1 MTPTP
6 TPNPFLGLLNPT
18 DPLVQ
23 WLVNGIR
30 GLLVL
35 LVALVLARF
44 AKRWVVRLFARKNA
58 NLNLITLLGNLSQVL
73 VVLVGI
79 VLMLPSFGVDW
90 AGLLTLLGAL
100 GLAISLSMQDLLKNV
115 IAGVYMLLEQPFRI
129 GDRISVKDV
138 TGIVQ
143 GIELR
148 TTILRTDEDLQVVV
162 PNSVVLNEIVTNRS
176 ASNLQ
181 RQIITMRLQ
190 KGSLAEISRQIS
202 DTLKGFSEV
211 AATPA
216 PVVALEQI
224 TNGFARLRIEFW
236 VPAGRRVALAPQVV
250 EALQAHFPD
259 ANVMVT

>member
-1 MTPTP
+1 MPTP
-6 TPNPFLGLLNPT
+6 TPSPFSGLLSPT

-23 WLVNGIR
+23 WLISGIR

-35 LVALVLARF
+35 LVALVLARIIR
-44 AKRWVVRLFARKNA
+44 RWVVRLFARNNT
-58 NLNLITLLGNLSQVL
+58 NLNMAALLGNLAQVL

-115 IAGVYMLLEQPFRI
+115 IAGIYMLMEQPFRI

-138 TGIVQ
+138 TGVVQ

-148 TTILRTDEDLQVVV
+148 TTVLRTDEDLQVVV

-181 RQIITMRLQ
+181 RQIITIRLP
-190 KGSLAEISRQIS
+190 KGSLSEISRQIS
-202 DTLKGFSEV
+202 DALKEFPEI
-211 AATPA
+211 ATTPA

-224 TNGFARLRIEFW
+224 FHGVARLRIQFW
-236 VPAGRRVALAPQVV
+236 MPAGTPIALTPQIV
-250 EALQAHFPD
+250 EALQQRFPD
-259 ANVMVT
+259 ANVTIA